1 MDLLINRMWTVVNFQ
16 SDNSVA
22 AVPEFWYR
30 NSMCAWPKKFNSKL
44 ITKRAKPN
52 TLEFSYFKAK
62 VLFKNIDTY
71 LKARALAHENSDV
84 SSNDI
89 LYNDFPKAIKKKSIF
104 KSDSLQISSPPIYAD
119 SDESNEDA
127 NYDKTSYMPTNKNNT
142 SPLMS
147 DDDNHSLSFE
157 HQQISSS
164 SCKKLKFDQV
174 KSPSLSNTLVDSP
187 SLSQALS
194 SKSYNDFPSMSHYD
208 PTNESPSTPQT
219 ILHSINKH
227 QTLTA
232 GTQLINDE
240 LENKLNVLT
249 SALRG
254 IERNVT
260 VIKHEIKNFHDRLDS
275 VVTMQ
280 ETILDKLSILQ
291 PLQAIDYHYDS
302 ENDGIIFIDSDATLN
317 LMEEKLKDNIFRSKV
332 V

>member
-1 MDLLINRMWTVVNFQ
+1 MNQMKMPIMI
-16 SDNSVA
+16 
-22 AVPEFWYR
+22 
-30 NSMCAWPKKFNSKL
+30 KL
-44 ITKRAKPN
+44 ATCQP
-52 TLEFSYFKAK
+52 
-62 VLFKNIDTY
+62 
-71 LKARALAHENSDV
+71 
-84 SSNDI
+84 
-89 LYNDFPKAIKKKSIF
+89 
-104 KSDSLQISSPPIYAD
+104 
-119 SDESNEDA
+119 
-127 NYDKTSYMPTNKNNT
+127 KNNT

-332 V
+332 VKELSRLCGSNIPETIRKIMQKLFNDEILSVYSYIGFKGKKTFSTLQTCAVIFESIRMMKKFKDSTDIEIEKPIKNWMGQATPRLKKLAQKNEAIINISISDV